1 MNPTDSP
8 NAQPENIMNKYTTKT
23 LFQAAVTAGAL
34 IVAVS
39 TAARAADVP
48 QVHVKYADLNLS
60 STAGAAV
67 LYQRIRVAA
76 TQVCGTPDQR
86 DLARLQ
92 QAKVCTDNAIASA
105 VAAVGNET
113 LTVLYQAKTHTVA
126 TARFASN

>member
-1 MNPTDSP
+1 
-8 NAQPENIMNKYTTKT
+8 MNKYTTKT